1 MEWSFNYTIS
11 RFCCIYLILQYGYGG
26 GIGMLVAEY
35 LIKNTLYNVE
45 SGEQRIA
52 FIAGEMEFLMEE
64 ERSRKYESN
73 HSFSWFLSPYINVDV
88 DGFYCY
94 LCPSYFLSFLCW
106 ERRLSNWLKQIYIF
120 D

>member
-1 MEWSFNYTIS
+1 
-11 RFCCIYLILQYGYGG
+11 
-26 GIGMLVAEY
+26 MLVAEY

-73 HSFSWFLSPYINVDV
+73 HSFS
-88 DGFYCY
+88 
-94 LCPSYFLSFLCW
+94 
-106 ERRLSNWLKQIYIF
+106 
-120 D
+120 